1 LHRIR
6 AHLLHYASLL
16 DDFQKSVVFIRD
28 TPNPAM
34 NVLPEG
40 QARSEQP
47 LKSECDNLLGEIK
60 RLEAWRSM
68 LDKRVKNLMDLVGVL
83 GLSRLTHELT
93 EQVVRDRQYPGQQG
107 HAEAVRV
114 SPPRQRRDEAD
125 IIPHDG
131 VPPRVLR
138 TYKSFFLPPS
148 MLG

>member
-47 LKSECDNLLGEIK
+47 LKSECDKLLGEIK

-68 LDKRVKNLMDLVGVL
+68 LDKRVKSLMDLVGVL
-83 GLSRLTHELT
+83 GLSRLTHAGKMNRCSRPSISRT
-93 EQVVRDRQYPGQQG
+93 ARACRSCQRQ
-107 HAEAVRV
+107 
-114 SPPRQRRDEAD
+114 
-125 IIPHDG
+125 
-131 VPPRVLR
+131 
-138 TYKSFFLPPS
+138 PS
-148 MLG
+148 TTAPQ